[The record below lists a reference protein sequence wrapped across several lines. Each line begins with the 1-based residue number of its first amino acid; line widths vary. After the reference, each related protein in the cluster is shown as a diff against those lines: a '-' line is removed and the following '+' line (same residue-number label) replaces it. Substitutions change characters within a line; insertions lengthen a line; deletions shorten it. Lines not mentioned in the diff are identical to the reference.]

1 MIKSSCITVIFAMIF
16 SSTTIVSVAVLSP
29 PNSTSSFLPRSSIYL
44 TVQNMEREAA
54 KYNVQLNASQILKLA
69 ETDMMTLVG
78 ESNFMSYFDRYGNS
92 SFQWNL
98 CYNWTTDNLSVYFQ
112 ILKEVGPYIF
122 DYS

>member
-1 MIKSSCITVIFAMIF
+1 
-16 SSTTIVSVAVLSP
+16 
-29 PNSTSSFLPRSSIYL
+29 
-44 TVQNMEREAA
+44 MEREAA